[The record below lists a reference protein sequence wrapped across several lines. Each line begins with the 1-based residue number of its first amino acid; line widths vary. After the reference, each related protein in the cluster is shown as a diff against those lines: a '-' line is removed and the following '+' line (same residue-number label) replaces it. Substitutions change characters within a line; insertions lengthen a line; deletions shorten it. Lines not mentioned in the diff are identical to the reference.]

1 MGILKMTKKTPEN
14 TDKKGKPSFWMVLL
28 TIVLT
33 VLIGG
38 GAAYL
43 FGYLG
48 PQHKMGENKA
58 TKKEGRKVA
67 YWRSPM
73 NPTEIYDK
81 PGKSAMGMDLVPV
94 YEDEIKSEGA
104 STKGKPKRKIA
115 YWRSSMNPTEIYDK
129 PGKDAM
135 GMDLIPVYEDEL
147 VGGVDVSINPVF
159 QQDMGIRTTRVKREP
174 LIHTIRTY
182 GNIAYDETRTAEVS
196 PKVSGWI
203 EKIYVNFTGKFV
215 EEGQPLFELYS
226 PELFSSQEE
235 YLAAYRNF
243 SRGGMGN
250 RDLLESA
257 RQRLRYFD
265 IPESEIGA
273 MEKSGKIKK
282 TLTLRS
288 PFNGV
293 VIQKNAED
301 GTYIKTGTTVFRIA
315 DLSRIWVEAHIFE
328 YELPWVSQG
337 QQAEMTLPYLPG
349 RTYSGKVS
357 YVYPY
362 LRQKTRDVVVRLE
375 FDNPDFTLKPNMYGD
390 IVIKSDQGEG
400 LTIPSE
406 AVIQSGKR
414 NVVFVVR
421 DNNRFS
427 PRDVTLG
434 LRMDGTF
441 QVLSGLAPE
450 EVIVTSGQF
459 LIDSESNLREA
470 IQKMME
476 AKRANIKKEEKP
488 EEEAPEPMQDQEDRL
503 KDQEEEQG
511 QTDD

>member
-1 MGILKMTKKTPEN
+1 
-14 TDKKGKPSFWMVLL
+14 
-28 TIVLT
+28 
-33 VLIGG
+33 
-38 GAAYL
+38 
-43 FGYLG
+43 
-48 PQHKMGENKA
+48 
-58 TKKEGRKVA
+58 
-67 YWRSPM
+67 M

-81 PGKSAMGMDLVPV
+81 PGKSKMGMDLV
-94 YEDEIKSEGA
+94 
-104 STKGKPKRKIA
+104 
-115 YWRSSMNPTEIYDK
+115 
-129 PGKDAM
+129 
-135 GMDLIPVYEDEL
+135 PVYEDEL

-159 QQDMGIRTTRVKREP
+159 QQDMGIRTARVKREP
-174 LIHTIRTY
+174 LVRTIRTY

-226 PELFSSQEE
+226 PELFSAQEE

-243 SRGGMGN
+243 SRGGMAN

-293 VIQKNAED
+293 VIKKNAEE
-301 GTYIKTGTTVFRIA
+301 GTYIKTGMMVYRIA
-315 DLSRIWVEAHIFE
+315 DLSRVWVEAHIFE
-328 YELPWVSQG
+328 YELPWVSERQE
-337 QQAEMTLPYLPG
+337 ADMTLAYLPG

-375 FDNPDFTLKPNMYGD
+375 FDNPDFTLKPDMYGD
-390 IVIKSDQGEG
+390 IVIKSDQGKG
-400 LTIPSE
+400 LTVPSE
-406 AVIQSGKR
+406 AVIQTGKR
-414 NVVFVVR
+414 NVAFVVR

-441 QVLSGLAPE
+441 QVLSGLAPG

-459 LIDSESNLREA
+459 LIDSESNLKEA
-470 IQKMME
+470 VQQMME
-476 AKRANIKKEEKP
+476 AKRAEMKKEEKP
-488 EEEAPEPMQDQEDRL
+488 EEEVTEPMEGEEDMF
-503 KDQEEEQG
+503 KDQEEEQERS
-511 QTDD
+511 DD